1 MLFNSYLFVFAFLPL
16 ALVGYFGLNRIKQQA
31 LAEYFLIAM
40 SLWFYAY
47 FNISYLPIIV
57 GSVLLNFGCGRLFL
71 RLQNGRAKNAIFALG
86 LAANLGT
93 LFYYKYMGFFART
106 INDVFGT
113 SLFEISI
120 LLPLGISFF
129 TFQQVS
135 YLVDS
140 YRGAASMPAYR
151 FREYALF
158 VTFFPQLIAGPIV
171 LHSETVPQFANP
183 AKKQFNCNNFAVG
196 CMAFSRGMAKKV
208 LVADY
213 FGSVANWGFD
223 AVAVTSL
230 GAPRALLVMLCY
242 TLQIYFDFSGYCDM
256 ATGLGKMF
264 NIDIPM
270 NFNSPYKARSVTEF
284 WKRWHITLTRFLR
297 TYLYFPLGGNRKG
310 KARTYLN
317 LFLVFFIS
325 GLWHGANYTFIVW
338 GVLHG
343 VVMVAERIYTA
354 KGGKINPVFGWVYTF
369 LFVNIAWVF
378 FRANSVAQAVAFVGQ
393 LFAFEGYV
401 TLFAALQ
408 TAAAGGVIAL
418 ATCLGSL
425 ATVALSTLS
434 LYAAGLAVLV
444 AATLR
449 NTNQAI
455 ETFRP
460 SVRSA
465 ICWGAMLY
473 CAILCFSG
481 VSTFLYFNF

>member
-16 ALVGYFGLNRIKQQA
+16 ALVGYFGLNRLKQQA
-31 LAEYFLIAM
+31 LAECFLIAM

-57 GSVLLNFGCGRLFL
+57 GSVLLNFACGRLFL
-71 RLQNGRAKNAIFALG
+71 RLQNGGLKNIIFALG

-93 LFYYKYMGFFART
+93 LFYYKYMGFFAST
-106 INDVFGT
+106 INDIFNT
-113 SLFEISI
+113 SLFELSI

-135 YLVDS
+135 YLVDG
-140 YRGAASMPAYR
+140 YRGKVPAYR

-183 AKKQFNCNNFAVG
+183 EKKRFHCDNFAVG

-213 FGSVANWGFD
+213 FGAVADWGFD
-223 AVAVTSL
+223 SVAVTSL
-230 GAPRALLVMLCY
+230 GGPRALLVMLCY

-270 NFNSPYKARSVTEF
+270 NFNSPYKACSVNEF

-297 TYLYFPLGGNRKG
+297 TYVYFPLGGNRKG
-310 KARTYLN
+310 VARTYLN

-325 GLWHGANYTFIVW
+325 GLWHGANYTFIAW

-343 VVMVAERIYTA
+343 VVMVVERIYTA
-354 KGGKINPVFGWVYTF
+354 KGGKINPIFGWVYTF

-378 FRANSVAQAVAFVGQ
+378 FRAESVAQAVAFVGQ
-393 LFAFEGYV
+393 IFTLDGYLALFA
-401 TLFAALQ
+401 TLQAAL
-408 TAAAGGVIAL
+408 AGGIVAF
-418 ATCLGSL
+418 AMSVGCL
-425 ATVALSTLS
+425 ATVELSTLS
-434 LYAAGLAVLV
+434 LYMAGLA
-444 AATLR
+444 TLGAISLK
-449 NTNQAI
+449 NTNEKI
-455 ETFRP
+455 EAFRP
-460 SVRSA
+460 TLLSA
-465 ICWGAMLY
+465 FGWGVMLY
-473 CAILCFSG
+473 CSILCFSG